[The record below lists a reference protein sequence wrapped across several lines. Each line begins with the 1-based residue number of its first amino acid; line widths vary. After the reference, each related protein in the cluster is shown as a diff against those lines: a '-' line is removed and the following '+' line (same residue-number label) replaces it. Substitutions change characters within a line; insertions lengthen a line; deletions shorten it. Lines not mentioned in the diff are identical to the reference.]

1 MECIPNTAVWGKLML
16 SVSSATVEVG
26 RIVVGM
32 RRPMSTNSPQFDN
45 FSILKASTYI
55 GVPINDPKTPP
66 FDIVNVP
73 P

>member
-1 MECIPNTAVWGKLML
+1 MECMPNTAVWGKLIL
-16 SVSSATVEVG
+16 SVSSVELCVWHWEAEVG
-26 RIVVGM
+26 EVRHF
-32 RRPMSTNSPQFDN
+32 STFCH
-45 FSILKASTYI
+45 FSGCLMVLTHI